1 MISICEK
8 PYIYFEYVKSNI
20 MAMKQ
25 YIPAALSLLCLVFLS
40 SNQVQSQDPDGWEE
54 YQTSLQPPEIV
65 LEAIELG
72 KGMVVGE
79 IGAGRGRYSVILAN
93 HVGETGHIYAND
105 IDNESLEYLDF
116 RCKRDKITN
125 ITSIRGKERDP
136 LLPDN
141 MDMIFIVNTYH
152 HISHPVEVL
161 KNAYPS
167 LKSSGTLVIIDGV
180 PGKYGGDSS
189 HTTPQKELIS
199 QAKEAGFKFERVAA
213 ELKRDNIYIFRK

>member
-1 MISICEK
+1 MI
-8 PYIYFEYVKSNI
+8 
-20 MAMKQ
+20 MKQ
-25 YIPAALSLLCLVFLS
+25 YIPVALCILCLAFLC
-40 SNQVQSQDPDGWEE
+40 SNQMQSQDPDGWEE
-54 YQTSLQPPEIV
+54 YQTGLQPPEIV
-65 LEAIELG
+65 IEAIKLG

-105 IDNESLEYLDF
+105 IDKESLEYLDF
-116 RCKRDKITN
+116 HCKRDHITN

-136 LLPDN
+136 LLPEN
-141 MDMIFIVNTYH
+141 KLDMIFIVNTYH

-161 KNAYPS
+161 KKAYPA

-189 HTTPQKELIS
+189 HTTPQDKLIS
-199 QAKEAGFKFERVAA
+199 QAKEAGFSFVRAAA
-213 ELKRDNIYIFRK
+213 ELERDNIYVFRK

>member
-1 MISICEK
+1 
-8 PYIYFEYVKSNI
+8 
-20 MAMKQ
+20 MKR
-25 YIPAALSLLCLVFLS
+25 YIPLALSVLCLAFLCPM
-40 SNQVQSQDPDGWEE
+40 QMLSQDPDSWEE
-54 YQTSLQPPEIV
+54 HQTEFQPPEIV
-65 LEAIELG
+65 IETINLS

-93 HVGETGHIYAND
+93 HVGESGHIYAND
-105 IDNESLEYLDF
+105 IDKESLDYLDF
-116 RCKRDKITN
+116 RCQRDHITN
-125 ITSIRGKERDP
+125 ITTIRGKERDP

-167 LKSSGTLVIIDGV
+167 LKPSGTLVIIDGV
-180 PGKYGGDSS
+180 PGKYMGDSS
-189 HTTPQKELIS
+189 HTTPKEKLIS
-199 QAKEAGFKFERVAA
+199 QAKEAGFEFVRLAA